1 MSKELADKHAPK
13 AKANVATSAA
23 QRPNVVPLPKR
34 EAESQ
39 PAAQASYWT
48 RKWLPISALAVIA
61 LPTLIIGLYLA
72 FFASDRYAV
81 EVQFAIRGQEVPVM
95 DVAGIMNA
103 FGGSPT
109 QTASDSYI
117 VSDYVMSRQLVEEL
131 NQIVDLRSI
140 YRKSY
145 IDVFSRLG
153 ADVSMERLVEYWR
166 SMTRVYFD
174 QTKSTISLEVSAYS
188 PEDAKR
194 IAEETLGLVRI
205 LVNRL
210 SEESRNDA
218 LRGALADVERAEF
231 RVRMMRDE
239 MRRFR
244 EEQRIADPTTSAGS
258 AQSLITSIQ
267 QEISQ
272 IDSQL
277 GSARAFMDED
287 APSIVVLR
295 AQRESLVEQL
305 QQARA
310 EIDGSTR
317 MEDGGSIAT
326 MLSRFE
332 ELEIEREFA
341 QQAYSAALASL
352 ERARGE
358 ANRTQRYLAV
368 FVSPHQP
375 NEARY
380 PLVFRGVMT
389 VLAFSALAWILGILT
404 YFGIREHSA

>member
-1 MSKELADKHAPK
+1 MSKEMTDKHAPK
-13 AKANVATSAA
+13 AKANAATNSA
-23 QRPNVVPLPKR
+23 QKPNVVPLPKR
-34 EAESQ
+34 EAEPQ
-39 PAAQASYWT
+39 PAAQASYWA
-48 RKWLPISALAVIA
+48 REWLPISALAVIA

-103 FGGSPT
+103 FGGSPS

-131 NQIVDLRSI
+131 DQIVDLRSI
-140 YRKSY
+140 YRKSH
-145 IDVFSRLG
+145 IDFFSRLG

-166 SMTRVYFD
+166 SMTTVYFD

-194 IAEETLGLVRI
+194 IAEETLRLVRI

-231 RVRMMRDE
+231 RVRTMRDE

-258 AQSLITSIQ
+258 AQNLITSIQ

-305 QQARA
+305 RQARS

-380 PLVFRGVMT
+380 PLLFRGIMT